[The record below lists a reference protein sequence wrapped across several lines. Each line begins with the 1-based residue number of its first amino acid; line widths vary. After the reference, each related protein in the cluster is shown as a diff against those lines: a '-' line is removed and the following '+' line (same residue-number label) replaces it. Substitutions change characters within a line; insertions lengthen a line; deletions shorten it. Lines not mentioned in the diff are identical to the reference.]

1 MKAAG
6 GLIVALAVVALAAPA
21 SAGAWTQKKGRMQA
35 ILKFEDMRA
44 RQGFDPSGDLA
55 DLPAERRDTAAG
67 LFAEYGLTDTLTLQ
81 VKGDW
86 QSGED
91 AFVDYEGRGPIEVG
105 VTWQAW
111 RDDRTAVS
119 LYAGYADGGE
129 GRNAGYAAPGVGDS
143 DYEVRASF
151 GRSFGG
157 ADYGRWSPTGSFLE
171 LQTARRMREGLPDE
185 TRVDFTAGAHFGDN
199 WMVLGQA
206 YGGVA
211 DEHGPR
217 WLSVEASVVRDFG
230 DWSVQA
236 GWRQAVAGR
245 ETPDSG
251 GPVIAL
257 WRRF

>member
-1 MKAAG
+1 MRAAG
-6 GLIVALAVVALAAPA
+6 GLLVALLALGVAAPA
-21 SAGAWTQKKGRMQA
+21 SAGAWAQKKGRGQV

-44 RQGFDPSGDLA
+44 DRGFDPSGDLVALTA
-55 DLPAERRDTAAG
+55 DRRDSAVG
-67 LFAEYGLTDTLTLQ
+67 VFAEYGLTDTLTLQ

-119 LYAGYADGGE
+119 LYAGYADDGE
-129 GRNAGYAAPGVGDS
+129 GRNAGYAAPGVGDQ
-143 DYEVRASF
+143 DYEVRASV
-151 GRSFGG
+151 GRSFG
-157 ADYGRWSPTGSFLE
+157 ATEGRLASTGSFVE
-171 LQTARRMREGLPDE
+171 LQTARRMRQGLPDE
-185 TRVDFTAGAHFGDN
+185 TRMDFTAGAHFGDA
-199 WMVLGQA
+199 WMVLAQA
-206 YGGVA
+206 FGGAA
-211 DEHGPR
+211 DDGGPR
-217 WLSVEASVVRDFG
+217 WLSVETSVVRDFG
-230 DWSVQA
+230 PWSVQA

-245 ETPDSG
+245 ETPQSA